1 METGYLSSYFPI
13 IIFLGIAMVL
23 SCLMVAA
30 AWLVGKQ
37 KPDAEKNSAY
47 ECGFPTF
54 SDSRHRF
61 EVRYYLVPSS
71 LSSLI
76 LKWPSCSHGR
86 YRWAALA

>member
-61 EVRYYLVPSS
+61 EVRYYLVAIRRLRLLVDDAVP
-71 LSSLI
+71 
-76 LKWPSCSHGR
+76 GR
-86 YRWAALA
+86 ADDRLYL